1 MEEAQE
7 ESLHLH
13 QTGEG
18 LSGVGQDDKIPKV
31 REGEINLDQFDSY
44 LPGDSHCNGPY
55 CVSK

>member
-18 LSGVGQDDKIPKV
+18 LSGVGQDGGIPKV
-31 REGEINLDQFDSY
+31 REGENNLDQFDFY
-44 LPGDSHCNGPY
+44 LGDSHCNGPY